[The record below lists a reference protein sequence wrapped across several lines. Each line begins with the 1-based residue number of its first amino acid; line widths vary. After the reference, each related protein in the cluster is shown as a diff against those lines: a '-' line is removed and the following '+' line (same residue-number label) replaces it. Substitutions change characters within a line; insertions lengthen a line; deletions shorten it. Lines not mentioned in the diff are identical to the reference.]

1 MAERS
6 PKKIYLSILVTL
18 LLLIFF
24 HYVGWLNFFEKMIRQ
39 TMGAILSQTHS
50 LSVGIKNQSDY
61 ENLNSECRN
70 EYEQIVY
77 WQKQNEITFAQLKIL
92 EQENGEL
99 KKILNFYQQSTYQVV
114 AATTIGK
121 GSDNAERVLTISSG
135 SDQGVKLNQPVVAL
149 DGILVGKVI
158 KVSQNTSW
166 VRLIND
172 ANSKIA
178 ATILN
183 EEKSQGVVEGG
194 YGLSVN
200 MNFIPR
206 NEKIAVG
213 ETVVTSGLDED
224 VPKGLLLG
232 TVAAVVNETYQP
244 FQKAVLNPAVDLAKI
259 TTVGIIVGNK

>member
-1 MAERS
+1 MNERS

-24 HYVGWLNFFEKMIRQ
+24 HHLGWLNFFEKLIRQ
-39 TMGAILSQTHS
+39 TMGAVLSQTHS
-50 LSVGIKNQSDY
+50 LSVDIKKQTDEQNI
-61 ENLNSECRN
+61 NSECRN

-77 WQKQNEITFAQLKIL
+77 WQKQNEITSAQLKIL
-92 EQENGEL
+92 EQESNEL
-99 KKILNFYQQSTYQVV
+99 KKILNFNQQNNHQVI

-135 SDQGVKLNQPVVAL
+135 SDQGIKINQPVIAL
-149 DGILVGKVI
+149 DGILIGKVI
-158 KVSQNTSW
+158 KVSQNVSW

-172 ANSKIA
+172 GSSKIA
-178 ATILN
+178 AIILN
-183 EEKSQGVVEGG
+183 DEKSQGVVEGG

-224 VPKGLLLG
+224 VPKGLLIG

-244 FQKAVLNPAVDLAKI
+244 FQKAVLNPAIDLAKI
-259 TTVGIIVGNK
+259 TTVGIIIGNK